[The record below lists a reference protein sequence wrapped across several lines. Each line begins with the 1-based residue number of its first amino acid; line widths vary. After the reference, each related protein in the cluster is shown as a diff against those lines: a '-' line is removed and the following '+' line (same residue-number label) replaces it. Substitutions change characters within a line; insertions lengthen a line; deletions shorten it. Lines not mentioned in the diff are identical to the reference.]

1 MKINITIST
10 QDYLKHIY
18 NLTENGES
26 ASTNALA
33 EKLKISAPSV
43 TGMIKK
49 LSSAKPPLVEYQKHQ
64 GVTLT
69 KHGKRAA
76 LEVIRHHRL
85 LEMWLVQTLGY
96 SWDEVH
102 EEAERLEH
110 VISEDFER
118 RIDIAMR
125 HPTRDPHGDLIPT
138 EDLEMPVD
146 VSTPLSALRPG
157 QNAVIQ
163 RVKAS
168 DPDLLRHLEELS
180 LVPGTQI
187 EVMEFSSFDN
197 NLTLKIGKKSVV
209 LGLNITSRIFVQ
221 ESQQQQEK

>member
-1 MKINITIST
+1 MTQLTISI
-10 QDYLKHIY
+10 QDYLKNIY
-18 NLTENGES
+18 DLTEHGEN

-43 TGMIKK
+43 TGMLKK
-49 LSSAKPPLVEYQKHQ
+49 LSKAKPPLVEYKKHQ

-69 KHGKRAA
+69 KDGRRAA

-118 RIDIAMR
+118 RIAAAMG
-125 HPTRDPHGDLIPT
+125 HPIRDPHGDLIPT
-138 EDLEMPVD
+138 EDLKMPED
-146 VSTPLSALRPG
+146 ESMPLSALRPG
-157 QNAVIQ
+157 QIATIL
-163 RVKAS
+163 RVRAS
-168 DPDLLRHLEELS
+168 DPNLLRYLES
-180 LVPGTQI
+180 LNLIPGAKI
-187 EVMEFSSFDN
+187 EIKEHSTFDH
-197 NLTLKIGKKSVV
+197 NLTIKIGRKSVV
-209 LGLNITSRIFVQ
+209 LGLNITSQIFV
-221 ESQQQQEK
+221 EEK